1 MTNITANIVSIND
14 YSQDTAD
21 LSTGRYIPDEYFE
34 FKARIHDRLLD
45 LIDLSIIDTLDR
57 RDLIVQIRQV
67 VENILKEESYDLP
80 LNLQE
85 REKIFTEVLDEVL
98 GLGPLEPFL
107 KDPTVS
113 DILVNTY
120 EQIYVER
127 FGILEPT
134 DGRFKDDAHLMKIID
149 KIVSSA
155 VRA

>member
-1 MTNITANIVSIND
+1 MSTNVYAK
-14 YSQDTAD
+14 DTASI
-21 LSTGRYIPDEYFE
+21 STHKYIPDEYFE

-67 VENILKEESYDLP
+67 VEHILREESYDLP

-120 EQIYVER
+120 KQIYVER
-127 FGILEPT
+127 FGT
-134 DGRFKDDAHLMKIID
+134 T
-149 KIVSSA
+149 
-155 VRA
+155 